1 MIELY
6 FDGACEPVNPGGTAA
21 YGWLLMK
28 NGKILREGYGI
39 VGAGE
44 GMTNNVAEYRG
55 VIEGLKAF
63 RQLEAESSA
72 SEKLSIRG
80 DSNLVVSMIA
90 KKWGWNRKKTRW
102 VPHDDSPHL
111 RVLLDEAHVLLEGL
125 DYDIQW
131 IPREKN
137 AEADRLSKQP
147 LIEIGI
153 VQKEPDV
160 KPCPMCGNILM
171 RRKGKFG
178 EFYGCKNYP
187 RCTYTAKA

>member
-21 YGWLLMK
+21 YGWLLVQDGT
-28 NGKILREGYGI
+28 NFAEGSGI
-39 VGAGE
+39 IGSGE

-55 VIEGLKAF
+55 VIEGVKAF
-63 RQLEAESSA
+63 KASGRQG
-72 SEKLSIRG
+72 KLYIRG

-90 KKWGWNRKKTRW
+90 KKWGWNRKKTKW
-102 VPHDDSPHL
+102 IPHDDAPHL
-111 RVLLDEAHVLLEGL
+111 KLLLDEVHVLLQGV
-125 DYDIQW
+125 DYEIAW

-137 AEADRLSKQP
+137 FAADRLSKQP
-147 LIEIGI
+147 LIAIGI
-153 VQKEPDV
+153 VQREPDV
-160 KPCPMCGNILM
+160 KPCPVCGNILM

-187 RCTYTAKA
+187 RCTYTEKAL